1 MPRDL
6 QANVWPLLVSA
17 IADLLN
23 CKWHNTI
30 NDVPFRIYKN
40 RESSYLV
47 DYIIPDDSMWTES
60 IEDGCL
66 KDYEFSSEDFIEL
79 ERHGE
84 STSMDKSKLEEI
96 TEAILQISP
105 ETILLLSWGVSAKQ
119 LSAEKIVQGNSHS
132 PPSHCHSN
140 NPLQSVDSEAEFQA
154 ESVTKYLFNLG
165 EEYKSKMEDVLE
177 ATEHTFQKNHKH
189 PKSMFRRVAFFKAG
203 SLSAFECFGSHQRG
217 VSWRNVR
224 GGDKMWRAISS

>member
-23 CKWHNTI
+23 CKWHNII

-140 NPLQSVDSEAEFQA
+140 TPLQSVDSEAEFQA

-177 ATEHTFQKNHKH
+177 ATEHTFQKNHKN

-217 VSWRNVR
+217 ASWRNVR

>member
-66 KDYEFSSEDFIEL
+66 EDYEFSSEDFIEL

-132 PPSHCHSN
+132 PPSHCHRN
-140 NPLQSVDSEAEFQA
+140 TPLQSVDSEAEFQA

-177 ATEHTFQKNHKH
+177 ATEHTFQKNHKN

-217 VSWRNVR
+217 ASWRNVR